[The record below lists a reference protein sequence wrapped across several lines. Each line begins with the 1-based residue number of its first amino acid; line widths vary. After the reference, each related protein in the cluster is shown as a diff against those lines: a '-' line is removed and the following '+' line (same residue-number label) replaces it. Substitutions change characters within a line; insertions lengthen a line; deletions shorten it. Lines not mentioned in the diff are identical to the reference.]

1 MLNAKER
8 KRLADLLGMT
18 ASGHDGEALNA
29 MRMAHAFLHERG
41 LTIREVVNG
50 RHLDLAPVLA
60 FLLKQ
65 LAVERAKVA
74 GLQQALE
81 QKTAA
86 PDKRTGRCQHCGQ
99 PFVPKN
105 HGRVPKYCSVACRQA
120 ANCAGCASKKRPGWA
135 AFYTNHSI

>member
-1 MLNAKER
+1 MWKAPM
-8 KRLADLLGMT
+8 LGMT

-86 PDKRTGRCQHCGQ
+86 PDKRTKRTCQHCRRLFTPNPRG
-99 PFVPKN
+99 PA
-105 HGRVPKYCSVACRQA
+105 PKYCSATCRQA
-120 ANCAGCASKKRPGWA
+120 AYNAGCASKRRPGWA